1 MTEQITDPAVAE
13 AIAIIDEHLGHLNAR
28 EMVKASEVSNL
39 LLDLRLVLTPTAQPV
54 GA

>member
-13 AIAIIDEHLGHLNAR
+13 ALAIIDEHLGRLQSR
-28 EMVKASEVSNL
+28 EMVKANDVSNL
-39 LLDLRLVLTPTAQPV
+39 LLDIRLVLTPTPQPV